1 MILASTHRVT
11 YLWEYPPVK
20 TKVSLPSGIP
30 HARYP
35 LLFNS
40 KLPPPVKMC
49 KWSKIF
55 PFMLLKPG
63 TVSAVS
69 LVALL
74 LPPSSTME
82 LGREVGVQA
91 V

>member
-20 TKVSLPSGIP
+20 TKVSPPSGIP
-30 HARYP
+30 HAASP

-69 LVALL
+69 LAALL
-74 LPPSSTME
+74 LPPNSTME
-82 LGREVGVQA
+82 LGREGGVQA